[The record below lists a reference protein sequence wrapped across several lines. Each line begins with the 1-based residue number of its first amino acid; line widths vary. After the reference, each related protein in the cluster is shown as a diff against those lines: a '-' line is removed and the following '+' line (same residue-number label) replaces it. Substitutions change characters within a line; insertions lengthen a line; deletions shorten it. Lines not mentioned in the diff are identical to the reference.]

1 MVEQLWGEDDVGNQ
15 RGGSGK
21 GERGLKGGNGGRG
34 DGLSEKKAGIA
45 LKFQLSQKHIGGC
58 FKPCQ
63 C

>member
-1 MVEQLWGEDDVGNQ
+1 MTWGI
-15 RGGSGK
+15 RGGEVGK
-21 GERGLKGGNGGRG
+21 GEVAEGGNGGRG

>member
-1 MVEQLWGEDDVGNQ
+1 MTWGI
-15 RGGSGK
+15 RGGEVGK
-21 GERGLKGGNGGRG
+21 GEVAEGEMEEGVM
-34 DGLSEKKAGIA
+34 DCQKKAGIA